1 VVNTI
6 LLIIIALNSFLGLIM
21 LLAMYSKSED
31 LIEYKERQSQAIIN
45 LAEGMI
51 DCFKSYVA
59 SKSK

>member
-1 VVNTI
+1 MVNTI

-51 DCFKSYVA
+51 DCF
-59 SKSK
+59 